1 MLLLV
6 LSYSSTLS
14 VFQDSTAVEMRSSL
28 FWNVTQS
35 ILVVIYRR
43 FGKTN
48 RSQLQNLFRPI
59 GRPEMSVYNYQS
71 EVRNITEEQRYYS
84 VVYSEFRFAILHRR

>member
-1 MLLLV
+1 MFHSRMLLLV

-14 VFQDSTAVEMRSSL
+14 VFQDPTAVEMRSSL

-35 ILVVIYRR
+35 RLVVIYRR

-48 RSQLQNLFRPI
+48 RSQLQGSF
-59 GRPEMSVYNYQS
+59 
-71 EVRNITEEQRYYS
+71 
-84 VVYSEFRFAILHRR
+84 